1 MNIRIKYLI
10 NTINVY
16 FKYFIIMNL
25 FTSYKFFFINN
36 KFYFTFIIFKLFII
50 YLLRIR
56 NLFDSFIIII
66 IISLK

>member
-1 MNIRIKYLI
+1 MRIKYLI

-16 FKYFIIMNL
+16 FEYFIIMNL
-25 FTSYKFFFINN
+25 FILH
-36 KFYFTFIIFKLFII
+36 KFYFTLIIFKLFII

-56 NLFDSFIIII
+56 NLFDSFIIIT